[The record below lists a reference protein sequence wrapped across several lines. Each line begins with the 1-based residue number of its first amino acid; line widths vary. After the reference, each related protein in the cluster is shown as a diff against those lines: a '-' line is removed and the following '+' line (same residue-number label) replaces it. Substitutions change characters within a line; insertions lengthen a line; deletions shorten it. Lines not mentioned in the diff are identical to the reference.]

1 MGGAGQTSLSFVSMA
16 DGKTV
21 PLTEAASVPTASI
34 SPDGLWVVYEMRL
47 GGSSDVFVRGV
58 PREVNPSAVDAKRQI
73 SAGGGVQP
81 VWSRDGKEIFY
92 LTEDRTVVSVPV
104 ETTGGVFRTGAPRPL
119 FKISE
124 DSSFDVTSDGQ
135 RFLVGRN
142 VADRDPPVTVI
153 VNWPK
158 LLTR

>member
-1 MGGAGQTSLSFVSMA
+1 VQ
-16 DGKTV
+16 
-21 PLTEAASVPTASI
+21 
-34 SPDGLWVVYEMRL
+34 
-47 GGSSDVFVRGV
+47 
-58 PREVNPSAVDAKRQI
+58 REVNPSAVDAKRQI

-142 VADRDPPVTVI
+142 VADRDPPVSVI